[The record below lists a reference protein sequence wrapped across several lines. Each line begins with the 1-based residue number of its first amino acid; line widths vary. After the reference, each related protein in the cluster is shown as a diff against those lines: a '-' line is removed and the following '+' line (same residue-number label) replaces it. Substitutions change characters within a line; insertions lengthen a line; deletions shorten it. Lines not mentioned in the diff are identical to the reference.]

1 MTLKVDIKDKIKQ
14 NSSMF
19 VNFIK
24 NAITASPKVQ
34 NNFLEVTTKVAETAL
49 KIIKDADLIVD
60 LNYKGKEF
68 WSINRCKTSCFIDGG
83 VDRTSIIS
91 SAPLSIRAGSYI
103 VKPDATSKREFFEE
117 SMVFLGDLYDPKN
130 ELYDF
135 VDDDF
140 EEDQMLNKKK
150 DGARIIFEAATIV
163 KHILLNKKFDYCFLH
178 GPLEATVMPFT
189 VAGFP
194 TFTKFAVENMFP
206 FINKNSNIESRHFI
220 NAYLEALNYIK
231 KSKFPIY
238 GIVETSNSAP
248 YIKNLLF
255 NYKIKGTISD
265 KDYNSVIKTIKKYKI
280 TDSHILEII
289 LSSGQ
294 ALKPLEVKKQL
305 AGFTV
310 TSGSAWEEKMDS
322 FPKVFIGYIK
332 TSDNQAPVRIESL
345 NYPKYLIKDYE
356 YILGTSRLL
365 PNYGFPVGLNVVD
378 KFAKIPNWM
387 SKTSRKYYATHLL
400 RQAIKNKDQNT
411 VSLAVKILSK
421 KSRSWKNRPIG
432 GISK

>member
-255 NYKIKGTISD
+255 NYKIKGTISY
-265 KDYNSVIKTIKKYKI
+265 KDN
-280 TDSHILEII
+280 
-289 LSSGQ
+289 
-294 ALKPLEVKKQL
+294 
-305 AGFTV
+305 
-310 TSGSAWEEKMDS
+310 
-322 FPKVFIGYIK
+322 
-332 TSDNQAPVRIESL
+332 N
-345 NYPKYLIKDYE
+345 
-356 YILGTSRLL
+356 
-365 PNYGFPVGLNVVD
+365 
-378 KFAKIPNWM
+378 
-387 SKTSRKYYATHLL
+387 
-400 RQAIKNKDQNT
+400 
-411 VSLAVKILSK
+411 
-421 KSRSWKNRPIG
+421 
-432 GISK
+432 

>member
-1 MTLKVDIKDKIKQ
+1 MTLKVDIKEKIKQ

-117 SMVFLGDLYDPKN
+117 SMVFLGDLYDPKY

-194 TFTKFAVENMFP
+194 TFTKFAVENILAAPKLPTNNEKDFLKK
-206 FINKNSNIESRHFI
+206 KNYGKVPK
-220 NAYLEALNYIK
+220 YLQ
-231 KSKFPIY
+231 
-238 GIVETSNSAP
+238 
-248 YIKNLLF
+248 
-255 NYKIKGTISD
+255 
-265 KDYNSVIKTIKKYKI
+265 TIKK
-280 TDSHILEII
+280 EIEDEYQLVREMQI
-289 LSSGQ
+289 EDEAELDRQ
-294 ALKPLEVKKQL
+294 KFLMNDDEKQELIAALKKKWEVTHK
-305 AGFTV
+305 
-310 TSGSAWEEKMDS
+310 
-322 FPKVFIGYIK
+322 
-332 TSDNQAPVRIESL
+332 
-345 NYPKYLIKDYE
+345 E
-356 YILGTSRLL
+356 Y
-365 PNYGFPVGLNVVD
+365 
-378 KFAKIPNWM
+378 
-387 SKTSRKYYATHLL
+387 
-400 RQAIKNKDQNT
+400 
-411 VSLAVKILSK
+411 
-421 KSRSWKNRPIG
+421 
-432 GISK
+432 